1 MIIIMERWATEGQI
15 ADVVERL
22 GEGGARVQRLDGE
35 RVTLAI
41 TGSLN
46 GVTTPGGGI
55 TSDAVSGMAGVA
67 SVLRDTGA
75 TPQVAAMDPFEGE
88 GRPGAGGESFT
99 GSHAASAV
107 ASAHGASA
115 LAPTQEG
122 EPGFEVGERWI
133 GGRDLFV
140 VAGPCSVEDPET
152 MHHIAREVAAAGA
165 VGLRAGAFKP
175 RSSPYSFQGMGEE
188 GLAVARNAAD
198 AHGLL
203 LVSEVLDATQIPL
216 AARYVDVLQVGSRNM
231 YNTSLLRELGRAR
244 RPVLLKRSF
253 SATMDEWLSAAEYVV
268 SAGNPRVILCERGI
282 RTFETATRNTL
293 DLNAVPV
300 IRERS
305 RLPVV
310 VDPSHGTGRRA
321 YVLAMARAAVASGA
335 DGLLLEV
342 HVDPD
347 RAVSDGAQTIDAET
361 FRQVMRDAAA
371 IRGALAGE

>member
-1 MIIIMERWATEGQI
+1 MIIVMERWATEGQI

-46 GVTTPGGGI
+46 SLASPGGSL
-55 TSDAVSGMAGVA
+55 TSDAVSEMAGVA
-67 SVLRDTGA
+67 SVLRDAGA
-75 TPQVAAMDPFEGE
+75 TPQVAVADARDGEVRTGVEGDPFTE
-88 GRPGAGGESFT
+88 PT
-99 GSHAASAV
+99 GTAAAASAPE
-107 ASAHGASA
+107 A
-115 LAPTQEG
+115 
-122 EPGFEVGERWI
+122 EPGFRVGDRWI
-133 GGRDLFV
+133 GGAELFV
-140 VAGPCSVEDPET
+140 VAGPCSVEDPDI
-152 MHHIAREVAAAGA
+152 MDRIAREVAAAGA
-165 VGLRAGAFKP
+165 AGLRAGAFKP

-188 GLAVARNAAD
+188 GLAVARSAAD

-216 AARYVDVLQVGSRNM
+216 AARYVDILQVGSRNM

-244 RPVLLKRSF
+244 RPVLLKRGL
-253 SATMDEWLSAAEYVV
+253 SATVDEWLSAAEYVV

-310 VDPSHGTGRRA
+310 VDPSHGTGHRA
-321 YVLAMARAAVASGA
+321 YVRAMARAAVACGA

-347 RAVSDGAQTIDAET
+347 RALSDGAQTIDPAGLRQLLREAE
-361 FRQVMRDAAA
+361 A
-371 IRGALAGE
+371 IRGALLGVEE